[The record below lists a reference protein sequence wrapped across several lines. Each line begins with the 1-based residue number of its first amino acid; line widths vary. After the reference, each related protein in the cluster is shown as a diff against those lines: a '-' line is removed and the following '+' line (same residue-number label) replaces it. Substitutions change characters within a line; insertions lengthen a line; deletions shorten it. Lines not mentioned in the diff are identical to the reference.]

1 MSFTRKLPR
10 RKKPSEVCD
19 VSAWRDNPS
28 TSTPS
33 RFSRHV
39 IPALS
44 PEIDGKKL
52 SGCEKPLVVKRNN
65 LQEEATK
72 SKSNLG
78 SQPLPKEVHVIHHY
92 GSYPMGYSSSQ
103 PSPRYP
109 PHYPPVFTAPPF
121 SPEKY
126 SHPYPPFHP
135 PHHSASFGAA
145 HSHGV
150 RADKSPLYVYDPF
163 GGGVPYATVAH
174 VTPFTPLPRLSPASL
189 SRMGAHSAATTTAAS
204 QRSSLGPPAQSPGG
218 TENVLLGEGLTD
230 NDLISMFKL

>member
-174 VTPFTPLPRLSPASL
+174 VTPFTPLPRLSPASAG
-189 SRMGAHSAATTTAAS
+189 RMGAHSAATTTAAS